1 MAAVIGSPRARL
13 AGRDGGLE
21 SDWAP
26 SRGLAPLSFAYLYL
40 GLANASAFSPAGT
53 MPMSRARRPQWG
65 CSCSSRSPS
74 SAWWSPRPSTS
85 LPDHRYPPFHG
96 QLDRPDSGASPAL
109 RRARAGLCP
118 AVSP

>member
-26 SRGLAPLSFAYLYL
+26 SRGLAPRSFAYLYL
-40 GLANASAFSPAGT
+40 GLADASAFSPAGT

-65 CSCSSRSPS
+65 VQPLISI
-74 SAWWSPRPSTS
+74 AVI
-85 LPDHRYPPFHG
+85 
-96 QLDRPDSGASPAL
+96 
-109 RRARAGLCP
+109 GLVITQ
-118 AVSP
+118 AVNVFA